1 MMETTS
7 MQIKDV
13 FANDVTRDIAPV
25 IYFHEQNPAK
35 VMAEVSEYIV
45 TGGYPAADTRSKMG
59 IHEQFVKLLGGLAEE
74 LQKAGG
80 VELPASWI
88 SGFYGSGKSSFAKL
102 LGLALDDLILPD
114 GQAIAEVL
122 LKRDESPK
130 SSEFRAVWTKVRSLV
145 QPIAVIFDIG
155 AVARDD
161 EQIHSAV
168 KREIQRRLGYCS
180 TSNYVADYELNLE
193 LEGLWSEFEVSA
205 QRLLGRAWAEAKD
218 SRMAGE
224 EFSQVMHAMNPSRYT
239 DPLSWFESREGAI
252 TGEGSSVDETIKAIA
267 EMLRLRAAGKTLFV
281 VVDEVSQYI
290 YQNNT
295 RMLKLQSFVS
305 ALGQKLKGQVWLL
318 ATGQQKLEDS
328 DDESSIGKLKDRFP
342 PKLRVHLAPTNIR
355 DVVHKRL
362 LKKLPTQEG
371 ALREI
376 FQQYRSDLKLYGYQ
390 CQTISEE
397 DFVEVYPM
405 LPGYVDLL
413 MQITSNLRLRSSRA
427 KGDDHAIRGLLQLL
441 GDLFRERDLG
451 TRPLGN
457 LITLEDIF
465 EVQQSSLDNDM
476 QTTLTRI
483 FSQDEVLQNPLLK
496 RVAKIVSLLELIQ
509 EQEPTTV
516 ELVSQCLYERLGQ
529 GNQEGR
535 ISQALEQLRELNLLS
550 YSEKTGYKL
559 QSSAGQ
565 EWARERD
572 SYSIIPNELSV
583 IVSDKLKDLLGTAA
597 NPGYKGKKFRWA
609 AYYSDGRQRQN
620 DRLQVPNELATISID
635 FQYLKTQEE
644 KTAATWIQTSDTDNF
659 KDRLIWVV
667 GKLDDLDSLLRD
679 LAKSRHIVT
688 KYQGRSASISIDKKR
703 MMFDEQSRCES
714 LETKVKDG
722 VVRAFLDGALYFRG
736 RQMEVKNFGN
746 GFVVVLEK
754 VGESILPELFDRYF
768 DVAIIPSELKQLLEK
783 DLTGPSTKFMQDGLG
798 ILELDAG
805 KYNPTCAGEVPSR
818 IGQYVLDE
826 NGVSGQVLL
835 TVFGGPPYGYAPDV
849 VKACLAGLFRAR
861 KIQIRLEDGTN
872 VTSIRDAGVIDLFT
886 KDRDFKRA
894 DILPPSER
902 GISPRDRI
910 AICTLFK
917 DLLGIDLDRED
928 DAITDAVFKQF
939 PNQARRLRELEQR
952 YNKLPN
958 RLDLPTNLAK
968 LQSALEKCL
977 KCRQVEPT
985 LIEVKRNLDVLRDGV
1000 QQLGILETDLT
1011 DAAIAAVS
1019 RAGSIQQHQVAQL
1032 EQVAAATEVQAEI
1045 AAVVAQLA
1053 IDRPW
1058 RDIASLEPQLRA
1070 IESHYTIVRRS
1081 LLERQEQQAEAI
1093 RHKVKLRSGYARLS
1107 PDQAT
1112 YVLLPVQEA
1121 TYDTTAEALYPSLLV
1136 LKDSAVLG
1144 LQMAEEKA
1152 NSYLDDALSQAT
1164 DKQVMTIAIEL
1175 SGREVS
1181 SPEEVEVLVNQL
1193 RDRLLSQLDG
1203 KSNVRIRLI

>member
-1 MMETTS
+1 

-25 IYFHEQNPAK
+25 IYFHEQDSAK
-35 VMAEVSEYIV
+35 VTAEVSEYIV
-45 TGGYPAADTRSKMG
+45 TGGYPEGDPRSKIG

-80 VELPASWI
+80 VELPAAWI

-102 LGLALDDLILPD
+102 LGLALDGLILPD

-122 LKRDESPK
+122 LKRDESAK
-130 SSEFRAVWTKVRSLV
+130 SSEFRAAWMKVRSLV

-168 KREIQRRLGYCS
+168 KRQIQRRLGYCS

-205 QRLLGRAWAEAKD
+205 QRLLGRAWADAKD
-218 SRMAGE
+218 SRMAEE

-239 DPLSWFESREGAI
+239 DPLSWFESRAGAI

-318 ATGQQKLEDS
+318 ATGQQQLEDS

-371 ALREI
+371 ELRAI
-376 FQQYRSDLKLYGYQ
+376 FGQHRIDLKLYGYQ

-441 GDLFRERDLG
+441 GDLFRERKLG
-451 TRPLGN
+451 ERPLGD

-483 FSQDEVLQNPLLK
+483 FSQDEVVQDALLG

-516 ELVSQCLYERLGQ
+516 ALVSQCLYERLGQ
-529 GNQEGR
+529 GNQEGQ

-572 SYSIIPNELSV
+572 SYSIVPTESSQ
-583 IVSDKLKDLLGTAA
+583 IVADKLKDLLGTAA

-609 AYYSDGRQRQN
+609 AYYSDGRQRQT
-620 DRLQVPNELATISID
+620 DRLQVPNELAAISID

-644 KTAATWIQTSDTDNF
+644 KTAATWIQTSDTVF
-659 KDRLIWVV
+659 RDRLIWVV

-679 LAKSRHIVT
+679 LAKSRHIVN

-703 MMFDEQSRCES
+703 MLFDEQSRCES

-722 VVRAFLDGALYFRG
+722 VVRAFLAGALYFRG
-736 RQMEVKNFGN
+736 RQMEVRNFGT
-746 GFVVVLEK
+746 GFAVVLEK

-768 DVAIIPSELKQLLEK
+768 DVAIIPSELKQLLER

-805 KYNPTCAGEVPSR
+805 KYHPTCAGEVPTR
-818 IGQYVLDE
+818 IGQYVLDR
-826 NGVSGQVLL
+826 NGVTGLVLL
-835 TVFGGPPYGYAPDV
+835 TFFGSPPYGYAPDV
-849 VKACLAGLFRAR
+849 VKACLAGLFRAS
-861 KIQIRLEDGTN
+861 KIQIRLEDGTS
-872 VTSIRDAGVIDLFT
+872 VTSIRDPGVMDLFT

-894 DILPPSER
+894 DILPPSDR

-917 DLLGIDLDRED
+917 DALGIDLDRED
-928 DAITDAVFKQF
+928 DAIADAVFKQF
-939 PNQARRLRELEQR
+939 PNQVRRLRELEHR

-977 KCRQVEPT
+977 KSRQVEPT
-985 LIEVKRNLDVLRDGV
+985 LVEVKRNLDILRDGV

-1019 RAGSIQQHQVAQL
+1019 RAGSVQQHQVAQL
-1032 EQVAAATEVQAEI
+1032 EQVGSATEVQAEI
-1045 AAVVAQLA
+1045 AAVAAQLA

-1058 RDIASLEPQLRA
+1058 RDIASLEPQLQQ
-1070 IESHYTIVRRS
+1070 IESHYLSVRRS

-1093 RHKVKLRSGYARLS
+1093 RDKVKRRSGYARLS
-1107 PDQAT
+1107 PDKAT
-1112 YVLLPVQEA
+1112 YVLRPVTDA
-1121 TYDTTAEALYPSLLV
+1121 TYDTTAEALYPQLLE
-1136 LKDSAVLG
+1136 LKDSAVLR
-1144 LQMAEEKA
+1144 LHMAEEKA

-1164 DKQVMTIAIEL
+1164 DKQVMTIAIDL
-1175 SGREVS
+1175 TGREVS

-1203 KSNVRIRLI
+1203 KSNIRIRLI

>member
-1 MMETTS
+1 

-25 IYFHEQNPAK
+25 IYFHEQDPAK
-35 VMAEVSEYIV
+35 VAAEVSEYIV
-45 TGGYPAADTRSKMG
+45 TGGYPENDPRSKIG
-59 IHEQFVKLLGGLAEE
+59 IHEQFVKLLSSLAEE
-74 LQKAGG
+74 LQKTGG

-102 LGLALDDLILPD
+102 LGLALDGLILPD
-114 GQAIAEVL
+114 GQEIAEVF

-130 SSEFRAVWTKVRSLV
+130 SNEFRAAWTKVRSLV

-161 EQIHSAV
+161 EQIHAAV
-168 KREIQRRLGYCS
+168 KREIQKRLGYCS

-193 LEGLWSEFEVSA
+193 LEGLWPEFEASA

-218 SRMAGE
+218 SRMAEE

-239 DPLSWFESREGAI
+239 DPLSWFESRAGAN
-252 TGEGSSVDETIKAIA
+252 TGEGSSVDETIKAIS

-441 GDLFRERDLG
+441 GDLFRERKLG
-451 TRPLGN
+451 ARPLGN

-483 FSQDEVLQNPLLK
+483 FGQDEVLQDALLA

-516 ELVSQCLYERLGQ
+516 ALVSQCLYERLGQ

-572 SYSIIPNELSV
+572 SYSIIHLS
-583 IVSDKLKDLLGTAA
+583 SM
-597 NPGYKGKKFRWA
+597 
-609 AYYSDGRQRQN
+609 
-620 DRLQVPNELATISID
+620 
-635 FQYLKTQEE
+635 
-644 KTAATWIQTSDTDNF
+644 
-659 KDRLIWVV
+659 
-667 GKLDDLDSLLRD
+667 
-679 LAKSRHIVT
+679 RH
-688 KYQGRSASISIDKKR
+688 S
-703 MMFDEQSRCES
+703 
-714 LETKVKDG
+714 
-722 VVRAFLDGALYFRG
+722 
-736 RQMEVKNFGN
+736 
-746 GFVVVLEK
+746 
-754 VGESILPELFDRYF
+754 
-768 DVAIIPSELKQLLEK
+768 
-783 DLTGPSTKFMQDGLG
+783 
-798 ILELDAG
+798 
-805 KYNPTCAGEVPSR
+805 
-818 IGQYVLDE
+818 
-826 NGVSGQVLL
+826 
-835 TVFGGPPYGYAPDV
+835 
-849 VKACLAGLFRAR
+849 
-861 KIQIRLEDGTN
+861 
-872 VTSIRDAGVIDLFT
+872 
-886 KDRDFKRA
+886 
-894 DILPPSER
+894 
-902 GISPRDRI
+902 
-910 AICTLFK
+910 
-917 DLLGIDLDRED
+917 
-928 DAITDAVFKQF
+928 
-939 PNQARRLRELEQR
+939 
-952 YNKLPN
+952 
-958 RLDLPTNLAK
+958 
-968 LQSALEKCL
+968 
-977 KCRQVEPT
+977 
-985 LIEVKRNLDVLRDGV
+985 LIELRCDNMFS
-1000 QQLGILETDLT
+1000 L
-1011 DAAIAAVS
+1011 IANF
-1019 RAGSIQQHQVAQL
+1019 
-1032 EQVAAATEVQAEI
+1032 
-1045 AAVVAQLA
+1045 
-1053 IDRPW
+1053 
-1058 RDIASLEPQLRA
+1058 
-1070 IESHYTIVRRS
+1070 
-1081 LLERQEQQAEAI
+1081 
-1093 RHKVKLRSGYARLS
+1093 
-1107 PDQAT
+1107 
-1112 YVLLPVQEA
+1112 
-1121 TYDTTAEALYPSLLV
+1121 
-1136 LKDSAVLG
+1136 
-1144 LQMAEEKA
+1144 M
-1152 NSYLDDALSQAT
+1152 
-1164 DKQVMTIAIEL
+1164 
-1175 SGREVS
+1175 
-1181 SPEEVEVLVNQL
+1181 
-1193 RDRLLSQLDG
+1193 
-1203 KSNVRIRLI
+1203 

>member
-1 MMETTS
+1 

-25 IYFHEQNPAK
+25 IYFHEQDPAK
-35 VMAEVSEYIV
+35 VAAEVSEYIV
-45 TGGYPAADTRSKMG
+45 TGGYPDADPRYKIG
-59 IHEQFVKLLGGLAEE
+59 IHEQFVKLLSGLAEE

-102 LGLALDDLILPD
+102 LGLALNGLILPD

-122 LKRDESPK
+122 LDRDESAK
-130 SSEFRAVWTKVRSLV
+130 SAEFRAAWAKMRSLV

-161 EQIHSAV
+161 EQIHAAV

-218 SRMAGE
+218 GRMAEE
-224 EFSQVMHAMNPSRYT
+224 EFSQVMHDMNPRRYT
-239 DPLSWFESREGAI
+239 DPLSWFESRAGAI

-267 EMLRLRAAGKTLFV
+267 EMLRLRAVGKTLFV

-305 ALGQKLKGQVWLL
+305 ALGQRLKGKVWLL

-371 ALREI
+371 ELRAI
-376 FQQYRSDLKLYGYQ
+376 FQQQRSDLKLYGYQ

-441 GDLFRERDLG
+441 GDLFRERKLG
-451 TRPLGN
+451 ERPLGN

-483 FSQDEVLQNPLLK
+483 FNQDEVVQHPLLVQ
-496 RVAKIVSLLELIQ
+496 VAKVVALLELIQ

-516 ELVSQCLYERLGQ
+516 ALVSQCLYERLGQ
-529 GNQEGR
+529 GNQDGR

-559 QSSAGQ
+559 QSAAGQ

-583 IVSDKLKDLLGTAA
+583 IVSDKLKELLGKAA

-620 DRLQVPNELATISID
+620 ERLQVPNELAAISID

-644 KTAATWIQTSDTDNF
+644 KTAATWIQSSDTANF
-659 KDRLIWVV
+659 REHLIWVV
-667 GKLDDLDSLLRD
+667 GKLDDLDSLLRE
-679 LAKSRHIVT
+679 LAKSRHILT
-688 KYQGRSASISIDKKR
+688 KYHSREASIGIDKKR
-703 MMFDEQSRCES
+703 MLFDEQSRYET
-714 LETKVKDG
+714 LETRVKDG
-722 VVRAFLDGALYFRG
+722 AVRAFLDGAMYFRG
-736 RQMEVKNFGN
+736 RQLEVKNFGN
-746 GFVVVLEK
+746 GLAVVLEK

-805 KYNPTCAGEVPSR
+805 KYLPSCTGEVPAR
-818 IGQYVLDE
+818 IGRYILDE
-826 NGVSGQVLL
+826 DGVSGQVLL
-835 TVFGGPPYGYAPDV
+835 NFFGGPPYGYAPDM
-849 VKACLAGLFRAR
+849 VKACLAGLFRAS
-861 KIQIRLEDGTN
+861 KIEIRLEDGN
-872 VTSIRDAGVIDLFT
+872 KVTSIRDPGVMDLFT
-886 KDRDFKRA
+886 KDRDLKRA
-894 DILPPSER
+894 DILPPSEQ
-902 GISPRDRI
+902 GISSRDRI
-910 AICTLFK
+910 AICTFFK
-917 DLLGIDLDRED
+917 DALGMDLDREN
-928 DAITDAVFKQF
+928 DAIADAVFQQF
-939 PNQARRLRELEQR
+939 PNLARRLRELEQR

-977 KCRQVEPT
+977 KSRQVEPT
-985 LIEVKRNLDVLRDGV
+985 LVEVKRNLDVLRDGV
-1000 QQLGILETDLT
+1000 QQLGILATDLT

-1019 RAGSIQQHQVAQL
+1019 RAGAIQQHQVAQL
-1032 EQVAAATEVQAEI
+1032 DQVAAATEVQAEI
-1045 AAVVAQLA
+1045 AAVAAQLSL
-1053 IDRPW
+1053 DRPW
-1058 RDIASLEPQLRA
+1058 RDIASLEPQLQT
-1070 IESHYTIVRRS
+1070 IESHYRTVRLS
-1081 LLERQEQQAEAI
+1081 LLERQERQAEAI
-1093 RHKVKLRSGYARLS
+1093 RDKVKQRSGYARLS
-1107 PDQAT
+1107 PDRAI
-1112 YVLLPVQEA
+1112 YVLRPVQEA
-1121 TYDTTAEALYPSLLV
+1121 TYDTTAEALYPPLLV

-1144 LQMAEEKA
+1144 LQMAAEQA

-1164 DKQVMTIAIEL
+1164 DKQVMTIAIDL

-1203 KSNVRIRLI
+1203 KSNLRIRLI

>member
-1 MMETTS
+1 

-25 IYFHEQNPAK
+25 IYFHEQDPAK
-35 VMAEVSEYIV
+35 VTEEVSEYIV
-45 TGGYPAADTRSKMG
+45 TGGYPETDPRSKIG
-59 IHEQFVKLLGGLAEE
+59 IHEQFVKLLSGLAAE

-80 VELPASWI
+80 VELPAAWI

-102 LGLALDDLILPD
+102 LGLALDGLILPD

-130 SSEFRAVWTKVRSLV
+130 SSEFRAAWTKVRSLV

-161 EQIHSAV
+161 EQIHAAV
-168 KREIQRRLGYCS
+168 KREIQKRLGYCS

-193 LEGLWSEFEVSA
+193 LEGLWPEFEVSA
-205 QRLLGRAWAEAKD
+205 QGLLGRAWAEAKD
-218 SRMAGE
+218 SRMAEE

-239 DPLSWFESREGAI
+239 DPLSWFESRAGAN

-267 EMLRLRAAGKTLFV
+267 EMLRLRAVGKTLFV

-318 ATGQQKLEDS
+318 ATGQQQLEDS

-441 GDLFRERDLG
+441 GDLFRERKLG
-451 TRPLGN
+451 ARPLGD

-483 FSQDEVLQNPLLK
+483 FGQDEVLQDALLG

-516 ELVSQCLYERLGQ
+516 ALVSQCLYERLGQ

-572 SYSIIPNELSV
+572 GYSIIPTESSA
-583 IVSDKLKDLLGTAA
+583 IVADKLKDLLGGVG

-609 AYYSDGRQRQN
+609 AYYSDGRQRQT
-620 DRLQVPNELATISID
+620 DRLQVPNDLAAMAID
-635 FQYLKTQEE
+635 FQYLKTQDE
-644 KTAATWIQTSDTDNF
+644 KTAATWIQTSDTANF
-659 KDRLIWVV
+659 RDRLIWVV

-679 LAKSRHIVT
+679 LAKSRHIIN
-688 KYQGRSASISIDKKR
+688 KYQGRSASISVDKKR
-703 MMFDEQSRCES
+703 MLFDEQSRCEG

-746 GFVVVLEK
+746 GFAVVLEK

-805 KYNPTCAGEVPSR
+805 KYNPTCAGEVPAR
-818 IGQYVLDE
+818 IGQYVLAE

-835 TVFGGPPYGYAPDV
+835 NFFGGPPYGYAPDV
-849 VKACLAGLFRAR
+849 VKACLAGLFRAS
-861 KIQIRLEDGTN
+861 KIQIRLEDGTS
-872 VTSIRDAGVIDLFT
+872 VTSIRDPGVMDLFT

-894 DILPPSER
+894 DILPPSDR
-902 GISPRDRI
+902 GITSRDRI

-917 DLLGIDLDRED
+917 DALGIDLDRED
-928 DAITDAVFKQF
+928 DTIADAVFKQF
-939 PNQARRLRELEQR
+939 PNQVRRLRELEQR

-958 RLDLPTNLAK
+958 RLDLPTSLAK

-977 KCRQVEPT
+977 KSRQVEPT
-985 LIEVKRNLDVLRDGV
+985 LLEVKRNLDVLRDGV

-1011 DAAIAAVS
+1011 DDAIAAVS
-1019 RAGSIQQHQVAQL
+1019 RAGNIQQHQVAQL
-1032 EQVAAATEVQAEI
+1032 EQVGAATEVQAEI
-1045 AAVVAQLA
+1045 EVVAEQLK

-1058 RDIASLEPQLRA
+1058 RDIASLEPQLQK

-1093 RHKVKLRSGYARLS
+1093 RHKVKQRSGYARLS
-1107 PDQAT
+1107 PDKAT
-1112 YVLLPVQEA
+1112 YVLRPVTDA
-1121 TYDTTAEALYPSLLV
+1121 TYDTTAEALYPPLLV

-1144 LQMAEEKA
+1144 LQMAEEQA
-1152 NSYLDDALSQAT
+1152 NRYLDDALSQAT

-1203 KSNVRIRLI
+1203 KSNIRIRLI